1 MGDFNAELSNDLLY
15 GFCEPCNL
23 KSLIEKPTCFK
34 NPDSPKSID
43 LILTNRQKSYQN
55 FLNSTGLHLP
65 Y

>member
-1 MGDFNAELSNDLLY
+1 MGDFNAELSNDLLD

-34 NPDSPKSID
+34 NPDSPKSIN

-55 FLNSTGLHLP
+55 F
-65 Y
+65 